1 MVRNLSKLQ
10 KLQKIEITTR
20 KLLTTMKI
28 KTIIFMSAA
37 LFASHAGAATT
48 LLSET
53 FSELS
58 SGSVPGWTETG
69 SDLFGGVGVE
79 VLFGVGSSHAFF
91 QTNGSSVAGIY
102 KSTGVTGSINETIT
116 ISFDLLGRSDSAV
129 YTGIFTASLWD
140 GVPGVGT
147 QLVSNV
153 PVNPAAGITSAISFS
168 TTLVSNTAANL
179 HVAFNAGVS
188 GDGDF
193 EQAIIDNVLVTAVP
207 EPSAALLGGLGMLAL
222 LRRRR

>member
-1 MVRNLSKLQ
+1 
-10 KLQKIEITTR
+10 
-20 KLLTTMKI
+20 
-28 KTIIFMSAA
+28 
-37 LFASHAGAATT
+37 
-48 LLSET
+48 
-53 FSELS
+53 
-58 SGSVPGWTETG
+58 
-69 SDLFGGVGVE
+69 
-79 VLFGVGSSHAFF
+79 
-91 QTNGSSVAGIY
+91 VAGIY

-129 YTGIFTASLWD
+129 YTGTFTASLWD

-188 GDGDF
+188 GNGAF
-193 EQAIIDNVLVTAVP
+193 QQAIIDNVLVTAVP
-207 EPSAALLGGLGMLAL
+207 EPSVALLGGLGMLAL